1 MKRVLKKI
9 FGDPQAKELKKLTA
23 RVAGINVHTEEYSGM
38 KVQELRGRI
47 DAYKKELT
55 ENKKKQKA
63 KLDKILPDVF
73 AIVREASDQVLG
85 LRPFDVQLIGGMA
98 LHDGNVAE
106 MRTGEGKTLVATLP
120 VILNALTGK
129 GVHVVTVNDYLAQR
143 DAGWMA
149 GLYSA
154 VGLSTAVI
162 IAENSYIYDEKY
174 TNDEHDDERF
184 IHLKPCTR
192 KEAYAADI
200 TYGTNNEFG
209 FDYLRD
215 NMVREADQLRQRE
228 LNYAIVDEVDSILID
243 EARTPLIISAPASSS
258 ASAYS
263 TFAQVTRKLV
273 PDDYELDE
281 KRKAVGLNDDGIKKV
296 QEVLGV
302 ENLYSP
308 ENVQMIYHMD
318 QALRAETLFKRDKD
332 YVVTE
337 DGEVI
342 IIDEFTGRMMHG
354 RRYNE
359 GLHQAIEAKEGVE
372 VQQESM
378 TLATISFQN
387 LFRLYDKL
395 SGMTGTAA
403 TEAEEFQQI
412 YDLDVIE
419 IPTNQEIMRDDLP
432 DRIYKSRQGK
442 FKAIVEEV
450 KALKKKGQPVL
461 IGTAS
466 IDMNETLSQ
475 MLARAGVEHSVLNAK
490 NNEGEA
496 AIIAKAGRIGA
507 VTIATN
513 IAGRGTDIVLEE
525 GVTDLGGLF
534 VLGSERHESRRID
547 NQLRGRCGRQ
557 GDPGM
562 TQFYVSA
569 EDDLMR
575 IFNGPRIAGLME
587 RLGVSETTPIENRS
601 LSKAIENAQKKV
613 ESMHFDSRKNVVQYD
628 DVMNKHRGAV
638 YTTRK
643 EILMKDDI
651 SKNIEELIA
660 SEVAVYTSGP
670 EETHKSG
677 LKDLEAAIPLSGSE
691 LKKLSEIKK
700 SEELTKAAL
709 EASLKLYKKREK
721 EFTPNIM
728 RMMESDVYLQILD
741 TNWMQHLENMDHLRQ
756 GIGLRS
762 IGQRDPL
769 VEYRREGQTFFEAMQ
784 SNVQNE
790 VVRTLFRIEPRPQV
804 EVLQTETELTKAAE
818 RSVEGGQSATKES
831 KKNTA
836 TKPNKKEARTVR
848 SAEAKDHNNK
858 LSDARKKK
866 KKQRKNKKKGRH

>member
-1 MKRVLKKI
+1 MKKVLKKI
-9 FGDPQAKELKKLTA
+9 FGDPQAKELKSLTK
-23 RVAGINVHTEEYSGM
+23 RVEGINAVAKKYSGLKTEEL
-38 KVQELRGRI
+38 KKRI
-47 DAYKKELT
+47 DEYKKEVID
-55 ENKKKQKA
+55 KKTN
-63 KLDKILPDVF
+63 LNKILPDVF
-73 AIVREASDQVLG
+73 AIVREASEQALG
-85 LRPFDVQLIGGMA
+85 MRPFDVQLIGGMA

-120 VILNALTGK
+120 VVLNALTGK

-149 GLYSA
+149 VLYNA
-154 VGLSTAVI
+154 LGLSTAVI
-162 IAENSYIYDEKY
+162 IADNSYIYDMEY

-184 IHLKPCTR
+184 KHLKPCTR
-192 KEAYAADI
+192 QEAYAADI

-228 LNYAIVDEVDSILID
+228 LNYAIVDEVDSILVD

-258 ASAYS
+258 ASAYT
-263 TFAQVTRKLV
+263 TFAQVAKKLSE
-273 PDDYELDE
+273 DDYELDE
-281 KRKAVGLNDDGIKKV
+281 KRKAVGLNDDGIAQV
-296 QEVLGV
+296 QELLGV
-302 ENLYSP
+302 ENMYAS

-419 IPTNQEIMRDDLP
+419 IPTNQDIRREDLP

-442 FKAIVEEV
+442 FKAVVKEV
-450 KALKKKGQPVL
+450 KHLQEKGQPVL

-466 IDMNETLSQ
+466 IDMNEVLSK
-475 MLARAGVEHSVLNAK
+475 MLAQAGVEHNVLNAK

-496 AIIAKAGRIGA
+496 AIVAKAGQKGA
-507 VTIATN
+507 VTLATN
-513 IAGRGTDIVLEE
+513 IAGRGTDIVLGE
-525 GVTDLGGLF
+525 GVVELGGLF

-575 IFNGPRIAGLME
+575 IFNGPRIAGLMD
-587 RLGVSETTPIENRS
+587 RLGVSETTPIENKS

-643 EILMKDDI
+643 KILMNDDL
-651 SKNIEELIA
+651 SDNIEELIIT
-660 SEVAVYTSGP
+660 EVSKYTSGP
-670 EETHKSG
+670 EETLKSG
-677 LKDLEAAIPLSGSE
+677 LKDLEITIPLPSADM
-691 LKKLSEIKK
+691 KKLLNLKF
-700 SEELTKAAL
+700 SEEVKKVAT
-709 EASLKLYKKREK
+709 EASLKLYKEREK
-721 EFTPNIM
+721 AFTPKVM
-728 RMMESDVYLQILD
+728 RMLERDVYLQILD

-784 SNVQNE
+784 DNVQNE
-790 VVRTLFRIEPRPQV
+790 VVRTLFRIEPRPQ
-804 EVLQTETELTKAAE
+804 EEILQAETELTKAAQ
-818 RSVEGGQSATKES
+818 RSVEGGKSATKES
-831 KKNTA
+831 KKST
-836 TKPNKKEARTVR
+836 TKNDKKEAKTVHVT
-848 SAEAKDHNNK
+848 ETKGHNNARN
-858 LSDARKKK
+858 DARKKK
-866 KKQRKNKKKGRH
+866 KKQRKNKKKGRR